1 MRGVEAIDK
10 EILATGLFAAAGI
23 VGLFLSEADWAARAP
38 TALFYAVL
46 VVNTWFSVRFFSRLP
61 PIDRDE
67 ALIDG
72 FLTVLYVGLAFAIGR
87 NIPFIAIATVM
98 FFAAVSKYALLLRIM
113 DLPRTLWRK
122 MAIDSLGGLLCLV
135 ALIGALSGYEIES
148 TWALA
153 LVFLVA
159 NVFLLLV
166 QPMYRVFDPPHR

>member
-1 MRGVEAIDK
+1 
-10 EILATGLFAAAGI
+10 
-23 VGLFLSEADWAARAP
+23 
-38 TALFYAVL
+38 
-46 VVNTWFSVRFFSRLP
+46 
-61 PIDRDE
+61 
-67 ALIDG
+67 
-72 FLTVLYVGLAFAIGR
+72 
-87 NIPFIAIATVM
+87 
-98 FFAAVSKYALLLRIM
+98 M